1 LTVTG
6 PDGREQWNP
15 QLVNLTKTFQPQKM
29 EGVFRDANGR
39 KVQGAMKPFTLKGL
53 EELPFDMVPEP
64 IEVPRYSVARDFD
77 PNNRQLR

>member
-1 LTVTG
+1 
-6 PDGREQWNP
+6 
-15 QLVNLTKTFQPQKM
+15 M